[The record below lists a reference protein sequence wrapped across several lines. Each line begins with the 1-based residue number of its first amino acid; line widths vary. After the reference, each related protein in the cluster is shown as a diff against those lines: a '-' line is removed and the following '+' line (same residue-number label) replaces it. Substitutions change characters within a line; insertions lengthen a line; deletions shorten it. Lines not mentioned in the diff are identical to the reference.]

1 MKKIVS
7 VFDTSICSY
16 NVGNDI
22 IMDAVGNVIDEMMPF
37 RHLVRLSPTNIC
49 RDARLYNAISEMTF
63 VGGTNILCNDVR
75 RNLQWNLTLHN
86 VLMLKNVVLLGCGWF
101 QYEASA
107 PTRYTQWSLN
117 RILSKQYLH
126 SVRDNYTKEKLAS
139 MGIDAINTGCP
150 TLWGL
155 SDEIMGKI
163 PAAPKRK
170 AVFTITD
177 YNRNPQRDIKMLQAC
192 EAVYKDGLICFPQ
205 GTGDYE
211 YIKSLGYYDKV
222 DFIAPR
228 LKEYDALL
236 ASGAV
241 DYIGTRLHA
250 GIRALQHS
258 VRSFIIGVDNR
269 AIEMRRDFS
278 IPVIYEEEM
287 DNLAEEMSKSYD
299 CILSLPLDNIKQWK
313 EQFI

>member
-16 NVGNDI
+16 NIGNDI
-22 IMDAVGNVIDEMMPF
+22 IMDAVGKVVDEMMPLH
-37 RHLVRLSPTNIC
+37 HLVRLPATDIAKV
-49 RDARLYNAISEMTF
+49 ARRYNAVSELTF
-63 VGGTNILCNDVR
+63 VGGTNILKNDIR
-75 RNLQWNLTLHN
+75 KNREWNLTFHN
-86 VLMLKNVVLLGCGWF
+86 IFMLKNVVLLGCGWF
-101 QYEASA
+101 QYEESA

-117 RILSKQYLH
+117 RILSKKYLH
-126 SVRDNYTKEKLAS
+126 SVRDNYTKEKLAC
-139 MGIDAINTGCP
+139 MGIEAINTGCP

-155 SDEIMGKI
+155 SDETMGKI
-163 PAAPKRK
+163 PVETKRK

-177 YNRNPQRDIKMLQAC
+177 YNRNPQRDIKMLRAC
-192 EAVYKDGLICFPQ
+192 ESVYKDGLICFPQ

-222 DFIAPR
+222 KFIAPR
-228 LKEYDALL
+228 LREYDALL
-236 ASGAV
+236 ESGTV

-278 IPVIYEEEM
+278 LPVINEEEM
-287 DNLAEEMSKSYD
+287 DNLAEEMSKSYE
-299 CILSLPLDNIKQWK
+299 CSLSLPWDNIKQWK
-313 EQFI
+313 EQFV

>member
-1 MKKIVS
+1 MKKIIS

-22 IMDAVGNVIDEMMPF
+22 IMDAVGNVVDDIRPSS
-37 RHLVRLSPTNIC
+37 HLVRLSPTDIC
-49 RDARLYNAISEMTF
+49 KSARLYNAISEVTF
-63 VGGTNILCNDVR
+63 VGGTNILNNDVR

-101 QYEASA
+101 QYEESA
-107 PTRYTQWSLN
+107 PTKYTQWSLN

-126 SVRDNYTKEKLAS
+126 SVRDNYTREKLAG

-155 SDEIMGKI
+155 SDEKMSKI
-163 PAAPKRK
+163 PAAPRRK

-192 EAVYKDGLICFPQ
+192 ESVYKDGLICFPQ

-222 DFIAPR
+222 DFISPR
-228 LKEYDALL
+228 LKEYDTLL
-236 ASGAV
+236 ASGTV

-269 AIEMRRDFS
+269 AIEMHRDFS
-278 IPVIYEEEM
+278 IPVIYEDQM
-287 DNLAEEMSKSYD
+287 DNIAEEMSKSYD
-299 CILSLPLDNIKQWK
+299 CTLSIPLDNIKQWK